1 MRDFIK
7 KLRKFVLKLPDRVL
21 DVGLTIL
28 GLLTLFAIFDVE
40 TLKKIELFN
49 ISNIA
54 NTVDNFFLPFCNI
67 LE

>member
-40 TLKKIELFN
+40 TLKKLNCLI
-49 ISNIA
+49 
-54 NTVDNFFLPFCNI
+54 FLT
-67 LE
+67 